1 MWETL
6 LLRLVS
12 GDGEECCP
20 DAAVC
25 RLLLTAEDGAAG
37 SLVRTVLLLLSSV
50 RLASLWRKEQ
60 LLSREADREGGRW
73 RGEGAAGGE
82 LGVQL
87 WLSFFL

>member
-1 MWETL
+1 VWETL

-37 SLVRTVLLLLSSV
+37 SLVRTVLLLL
-50 RLASLWRKEQ
+50 
-60 LLSREADREGGRW
+60 
-73 RGEGAAGGE
+73 
-82 LGVQL
+82 
-87 WLSFFL
+87 